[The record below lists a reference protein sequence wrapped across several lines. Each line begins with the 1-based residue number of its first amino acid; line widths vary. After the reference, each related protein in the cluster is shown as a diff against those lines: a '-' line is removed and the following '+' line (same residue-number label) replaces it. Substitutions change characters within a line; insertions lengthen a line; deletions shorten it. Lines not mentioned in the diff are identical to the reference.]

1 MLRRRSAGGTAL
13 AAGGIAGGFRER
25 FRVPSESLRVCAG
38 AIRCSPGFVSEFRT
52 IVSKASRNRFVA
64 VPSVSFAGRTES
76 PVCSECGRGLR
87 LFRAVR
93 AAIYSPPEIP
103 SAGCVPQAAA
113 ASAFG
118 KERARSCGAAPRRKR
133 TSPRRNAGCHPR
145 TAEKPREERAAAW
158 GRRRTAGITRQAMPH
173 IRPKQLAPFLP
184 VRRSRCGPKMTGT
197 SLSAD
202 CALQAFFADWHSAL
216 PPRRTKNRERSGLP
230 QKKRNPVSHP
240 RKNGLG
246 ARQMFSRP
254 NRKSHNKKP
263 RIRKSKTPRASRKTP
278 ADNSSPDIRYGGT
291 FPLRNARP
299 APIIAPPRCAE
310 PPPTKHIRRS
320 ASGKVHPATVIRRPR
335 RSVRPRPNFAARR
348 PDHRS
353 PDAPN
358 RLLRSTSGKAHPAKY
373 IRRPSYAGPAVRA
386 TPAELRGPPPRSS
399 PLDAPNRG
407 RGTGEER
414 RQVAMDRTT
423 VLDHDPAVDHDRLRI
438 RGLAAVDQIRDQT
451 VHRLQMRL
459 LQGRQYHVGQRALAH
474 RLHPVRR
481 SLSDRRGPARKR

>member
-1 MLRRRSAGGTAL
+1 
-13 AAGGIAGGFRER
+13 
-25 FRVPSESLRVCAG
+25 
-38 AIRCSPGFVSEFRT
+38 
-52 IVSKASRNRFVA
+52 
-64 VPSVSFAGRTES
+64 
-76 PVCSECGRGLR
+76 
-87 LFRAVR
+87 
-93 AAIYSPPEIP
+93 
-103 SAGCVPQAAA
+103 
-113 ASAFG
+113 
-118 KERARSCGAAPRRKR
+118 
-133 TSPRRNAGCHPR
+133 
-145 TAEKPREERAAAW
+145 
-158 GRRRTAGITRQAMPH
+158 MPH
-173 IRPKQLAPFLP
+173 IRPKQLAPFPP
-184 VRRSRCGPKMTGT
+184 VRRSRCGPKATGT

-202 CALQAFFADWHSAL
+202 CALQAFFADWHSAP
-216 PPRRTKNRERSGLP
+216 PPRQPKNRERSGLP

-240 RKNGLG
+240 RENGLG

-299 APIIAPPRCAE
+299 APVIIPPRCAE
-310 PPPTKHIRRS
+310 PPPTKHIPRN
-320 ASGKVHPATVIRRPR
+320 ASGKIYPATVIRRPR
-335 RSVRPRPNFAARR
+335 RSVRPQSNFAARS
-348 PDHRS
+348 PDHHS
-353 PDAPN
+353 APM
-358 RLLRSTSGKAHPAKY
+358 RRTASYEAHPAKY
-373 IRRPSYAGPAVRA
+373 IRQSTSGDRHTPAPTVRA

-399 PLDAPNRG
+399 LLDAPNRG

-423 VLDHDPAVDHDRLRI
+423 VLDHDPAVDHDRLHI

-459 LQGRQYHVGQRALAH
+459 LQVHQYHVGQRALAH

>member
-216 PPRRTKNRERSGLP
+216 PPRRTKNRERSGPP

-254 NRKSHNKKP
+254 NRKSHNNKP

-278 ADNSSPDIRYGGT
+278 ADNSSPDIRYGT
-291 FPLRNARP
+291 AFRLRNARP
-299 APIIAPPRCAE
+299 APVIIPPRCAE
-310 PPPTKHIRRS
+310 PPPTKHIPRN
-320 ASGKVHPATVIRRPR
+320 ASGKV
-335 RSVRPRPNFAARR
+335 
-348 PDHRS
+348 
-353 PDAPN
+353 
-358 RLLRSTSGKAHPAKY
+358 HPAKY

>member
-184 VRRSRCGPKMTGT
+184 VRRSRCGPKATAGT

-202 CALQAFFADWHSAL
+202 RALQAFFADWHSAP
-216 PPRRTKNRERSGLP
+216 PPRRTKNRERSGPP

-240 RKNGLG
+240 RENGLS

-254 NRKSHNKKP
+254 NRKSHNNKP

-278 ADNSSPDIRYGGT
+278 ADNSSPDIRYGT
-291 FPLRNARP
+291 AFRLRNARP

-320 ASGKVHPATVIRRPR
+320 TSGKVHPATVIRRPR
-335 RSVRPRPNFAARR
+335 RSVRPQPNFAARR
-348 PDHRS
+348 PGHRPS
-353 PDAPN
+353 MRRTAAAAPAKSVG
-358 RLLRSTSGKAHPAKY
+358 RSQWTARRFSTTIRPSTTTVSTS
-373 IRRPSYAGPAVRA
+373 
-386 TPAELRGPPPRSS
+386 
-399 PLDAPNRG
+399 
-407 RGTGEER
+407 
-414 RQVAMDRTT
+414 
-423 VLDHDPAVDHDRLRI
+423 
-438 RGLAAVDQIRDQT
+438 AALPQ
-451 VHRLQMRL
+451 
-459 LQGRQYHVGQRALAH
+459 
-474 RLHPVRR
+474 
-481 SLSDRRGPARKR
+481 